1 MLSGGVPKSNKKEGF
16 WRLILSYVSFKV
28 MNKADADRVKTRIK
42 IADQLFRLAFEIK
55 RNKILSKYPDLSIR
69 EANHRAYALIEKG
82 CS

>member
-1 MLSGGVPKSNKKEGF
+1 
-16 WRLILSYVSFKV
+16 
-28 MNKADADRVKTRIK
+28 MNKTDADRVKTKIK

-55 RNKILSKYPDLSIR
+55 RNQILLKNPDLSSR